1 MILKTKTILGLNITS
16 LEYLMKYKLEVSCFE
31 INCPYYVFDI
41 YVVLRRGKGLSGST
55 ELNV

>member
-41 YVVLRRGKGLSGST
+41 YVVLRRGKG
-55 ELNV
+55 VVRQY